1 MIRTKTER
9 TEISQQLINLVDVL
23 SFEKA
28 QQLLEFATFLQQQS
42 EAHVQPPI
50 AENLDEWE
58 IAIQQA
64 EAYWFSLPESVRQLY
79 AGKSVAIVQNQIV
92 DSDPQLRS
100 LKQRVRQRFPLQP
113 VLYIEADTTELPSL
127 IIRSPRLR

>member
-1 MIRTKTER
+1 MIRTKTGR
-9 TEISQQLINLVDVL
+9 TEISQQRINLVDVL

-28 QQLLEFATFLQQQS
+28 QLLLEFATFLKQQS
-42 EAHVQPPI
+42 EAYVQPT

-58 IAIQQA
+58 TAIQQA

-79 AGKSVAIVQNQIV
+79 AGKSVAIVQTQIV

-127 IIRSPRLR
+127 IVRSPRLR